1 MSYDAEGAIN
11 VMLNGLNMDRPKSFQ
26 QADGLV
32 SRNINRVPATLANI
46 IGAKIIFEL
55 AWTLLSQRRYKES
68 AEWFLKVTELN
79 SWSVISSCRRHEQL
93 TYLCYPIRSH
103 GTYYYIAASCYLSTG
118 DIEKAQKLFD
128 EIPKLIESKKIAG
141 KDLPTE
147 VLIKK
152 KSKLQGL

>member
-55 AWTLLSQRRYKES
+55 AWTLLSQRRYRES
-68 AEWFLKVTELN
+68 AEWFLKVAELN
-79 SWSVISSCRRHEQL
+79 SW
-93 TYLCYPIRSH
+93 
-103 GTYYYIAASCYLSTG
+103 
-118 DIEKAQKLFD
+118 
-128 EIPKLIESKKIAG
+128 
-141 KDLPTE
+141 
-147 VLIKK
+147 
-152 KSKLQGL
+152 

>member
-79 SWSVISSCRRHEQL
+79 SWSVISSCRRHEPYSLTSAILSGVTERIITLQL
-93 TYLCYPIRSH
+93 VAISQLVILRRHRNCSTRYQSSSRVRRLLVKIFRLRS
-103 GTYYYIAASCYLSTG
+103 
-118 DIEKAQKLFD
+118 
-128 EIPKLIESKKIAG
+128 
-141 KDLPTE
+141 
-147 VLIKK
+147 
-152 KSKLQGL
+152 